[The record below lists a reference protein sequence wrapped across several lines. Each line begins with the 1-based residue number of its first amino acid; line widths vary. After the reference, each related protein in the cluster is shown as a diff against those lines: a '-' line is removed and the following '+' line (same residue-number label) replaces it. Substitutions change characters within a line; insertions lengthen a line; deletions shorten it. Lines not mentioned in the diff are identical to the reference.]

1 MKTFAPPSTRRT
13 ARSGRPT
20 IGPIARLALAYLVT
34 LLFVIG
40 ATAFGDASSGDPFA
54 HPDAPIAGF

>member
-1 MKTFAPPSTRRT
+1 M
-13 ARSGRPT
+13 
-20 IGPIARLALAYLVT
+20 IGPIARLALAYLAT

-40 ATAFGDASSGDPFA
+40 ATAFGDAPSGDPFA